1 MRVDGEKAVK
11 LGMQVSGLSNFQVHA
26 GSKFS
31 PRHGDLKMSV
41 GQPHKDTYWVTGRG
55 FHPKI

>member
-26 GSKFS
+26 GSKFG